1 MRHRK
6 GLIAGLLLLALVIVG
21 ALLATWLTGRDPL
34 EMVARPYLWPGT
46 DAAHPMGTDMLGR
59 DLLAGILHGARFS
72 LLIGLAAGLAAAL
85 FGLLLGSAAGYFGGT
100 VDALLMRLTDIFQTM
115 PSLVFTIVLVVILQ
129 PGVASIVLGIAVT
142 SWPNIARLV
151 RAEAMRL
158 RASEFVAAARLQGL
172 GHRRILWLHVLPN
185 VLSPALVMVSILI
198 GHAILTEASLSFLGL
213 GDPNIASW
221 GSMIGSGR
229 EVLRTAWYMT
239 AIPGVAIF
247 LTVVALNL
255 IGNGLND
262 LLNPRQRGA
271 RA

>member
-1 MRHRK
+1 MSRRP
-6 GLIAGLLLLALVIVG
+6 GLLAGILLLLAVIAG
-21 ALLATWLTGRDPL
+21 ALLASVLTGPHPL
-34 EMVARPYLWPGT
+34 DMVARPYQWPGSE
-46 DAAHPMGTDMLGR
+46 AAHPLGTDMLGR

-72 LLIGLAAGLAAAL
+72 LLIGLAAGLLAAL
-85 FGLLLGSAAGYFGGT
+85 CGLLVGSIAGYFGGA

-115 PSLVFTIVLVVILQ
+115 PSLVFTIVLVVILR
-129 PGVASIVLGIAVT
+129 PTVASIVLGIAVT
-142 SWPNIARLV
+142 GWPNIARLV
-151 RAEAMRL
+151 RAEALRL

-172 GHRRILWLHVLPN
+172 RHGRILWLHVLPN
-185 VLSPALVMVSILI
+185 VLTPALVMVSILI

-239 AIPGVAIF
+239 ALPGAAIF

-255 IGNGLND
+255 IGNGLTD

-271 RA
+271 F

>member
-1 MRHRK
+1 VKRRP
-6 GLIAGLLLLALVIVG
+6 GLWLGAALLLAVVGG
-21 ALLATWLTGRDPL
+21 ALLASVLTGRNPL
-34 EMVARPYLWPGT
+34 DMVARPYLWPGT
-46 DAAHPMGTDMLGR
+46 NAAHPLGTDMLGR

-72 LLIGLAAGLAAAL
+72 LLIGLAAGILAAL
-85 FGLLLGSAAGYFGGT
+85 CGLLVGSIAGYFGGT

-115 PSLVFTIVLVVILQ
+115 PSLVFTIVLVVILR
-129 PGVASIVLGIAVT
+129 PTAASIVLGIAVT

-151 RAEAMRL
+151 RAEALRL
-158 RASEFVAAARLQGL
+158 RGSEFVAAARLQGL
-172 GHRRILWLHVLPN
+172 RHSRILWVHVLPN
-185 VLSPALVMVSILI
+185 VLSPALVMTSILI

-239 AIPGVAIF
+239 ALPGLAIF

-255 IGNGLND
+255 IGNGLDD

-271 RA
+271 IA